1 MQVLLAAAGEP
12 WETDVVR
19 WLQRPGSPLTL
30 VRRCMDVPD
39 AVATAASGQADV
51 VLFGPRLSGLD
62 TDAISRVREAGA
74 APVGLVGPGGETDPD
89 DAAGSAHLQRL
100 GVSCVLAWTALDELP
115 AALAAADAVVREGYD
130 DRRAVDGVA
139 TRSGGRFRADGLGV
153 NGADFGVEGAA
164 TPVGRL
170 VAVWGP
176 AGAPGR
182 STVALG
188 LAAELA
194 ERRVPTLLV
203 DADVYGGAIA
213 QMLAVLDEVSGLL
226 AAARLANTGSL
237 DLAALHGQIREV
249 NPYLRVLTGLPRADR
264 WPQLR
269 PAALSQV
276 LHVARQMAPTVVVDC
291 GFCLEQD
298 EELSFDTAAPRR
310 NGATL
315 LVLEQ
320 ADQIVAVG
328 AADPLGLS
336 RLARGVLDLG
346 EAVPGAELSIAVNR
360 VRSGLGWT
368 DDEIGDTVRRF
379 TGLSPVA
386 YLPEDRAAVDKTWVG
401 GRSLVEC
408 APDAPLRQALT
419 GLAVE
424 VGRLPASRRRRGR
437 RQVR

>member
-12 WETDVVR
+12 WETELVR
-19 WLQRPGSPLTL
+19 WLQRPGSTLSL

-51 VLFGPRLSGLD
+51 VLFGPGLPGLD
-62 TDAISRVREAGA
+62 ADAIAQVRDAGVVA
-74 APVGLVGPGGETDPD
+74 VGLVGGGGDSTE
-89 DAAGSAHLQRL
+89 DAAAGGAHLQRL
-100 GVSCVLAWTALDELP
+100 GVACVLAWNELDDLP
-115 AALAAADAVVREGYD
+115 AALAAADAARRGD
-130 DRRAVDGVA
+130 DGGTDGP
-139 TRSGGRFRADGLGV
+139 GLGDRFRADGLGV
-153 NGADFGVEGAA
+153 TGGQFGVEGAA
-164 TPVGRL
+164 TPVGQL
-170 VAVWGP
+170 IAVWGP

-194 ERRVPTLLV
+194 DRRVPTLLI

-226 AAARLANTGSL
+226 AAARRANTGSL
-237 DLAALHGQIREV
+237 DLAALHGQIREI
-249 NPYLRVLTGLPRADR
+249 NSHLRVLTGLPRADR

-320 ADQIVAVG
+320 ADQILAVG

-336 RLARGVLDLG
+336 RLARGVLDLQ
-346 EAVPGAELSIAVNR
+346 EAVPGSEQSIVVNR
-360 VRSGLGWT
+360 VRSGLGWSR
-368 DDEIGDTVRRF
+368 DEIGETVHRF
-379 TGLSPVA
+379 TGLSPTA
-386 YLPEDRAAVDKTWVG
+386 YLPDDRAAVDKAWVE

-408 APDAPLRQALT
+408 APETALRRALT
-419 GLAVE
+419 ELAAD
-424 VGRLPASRRRRGR
+424 VGRLPAPRRRRGR
-437 RQVR
+437 RRGR

>member
-12 WETDVVR
+12 WETDVVQ
-19 WLQRPGSPLTL
+19 WLQRPGFNLTL
-30 VRRCMDVPD
+30 VRRCMDIPD
-39 AVATAASGQADV
+39 AVATVASGQADV
-51 VLFGPRLSGLD
+51 VLFGPNLPGLD
-62 TDAISRVREAGA
+62 TDAVAQVREAGA
-74 APVGLVGPGGETDPD
+74 VAVGLVGSGPDGADDGTD
-89 DAAGSAHLQRL
+89 SAHLQRL
-100 GVSCVLAWTALDELP
+100 GVACVLAWSELDELP
-115 AALAAADAVVREGYD
+115 AALAAADTAAAHGGSVG
-130 DRRAVDGVA
+130 
-139 TRSGGRFRADGLGV
+139 SGINGAGGDRFRADGLGV
-153 NGADFGVEGAA
+153 TGGSFGVEGSA

-170 VAVWGP
+170 IAVWGP

-194 ERRVPTLLV
+194 ERRVPTLLI

-249 NPYLRVLTGLPRADR
+249 NSHLRVLTGLPRADR

-276 LHVARQMAPTVVVDC
+276 LHVARQMAPTVIVDC

-315 LVLEQ
+315 LILEH
-320 ADQIVAVG
+320 ADQIVTVG

-336 RLARGVLDLG
+336 RLARGVLDLR
-346 EAVPGAELSIAVNR
+346 EAVPASDVTIAINR

-368 DDEIGDTVRRF
+368 HDEIGETVHRF
-379 TGLSPVA
+379 TGLWPVG
-386 YLPEDRAAVDKTWVG
+386 YLPEDRSAVDKTWLG
-401 GRSLVEC
+401 GRSLVEA
-408 APDAPLRQALT
+408 APDSSLRRAMT
-419 GLAVE
+419 DLAAD
-424 VGRLPASRRRRGR
+424 VGRLSAPRRRRGR
-437 RQVR
+437 RRVR

>member
-1 MQVLLAAAGEP
+1 MQVLLAAAGEA
-12 WETDVVR
+12 WETDAVR
-19 WLQRPGSPLTL
+19 WLQRPGSSLIL

-51 VLFGPRLSGLD
+51 VLFGPGLAGLD
-62 TDAISRVREAGA
+62 TDAISRIREAGA
-74 APVGLVGPGGETDPD
+74 APVGLVGSGEQSAAA

-100 GVSCVLAWTALDELP
+100 GVSCVLAWTALEELP
-115 AALAAADAVVREGYD
+115 AALAAADAARQGLDAD
-130 DRRAVDGVA
+130 DALDGPSPRV
-139 TRSGGRFRADGLGV
+139 GDGFRADGLGV
-153 NGADFGVEGAA
+153 AGGEFGVEGAA

-170 VAVWGP
+170 IAVWGP

-194 ERRVPTLLV
+194 ERRIPTLLV

-213 QMLAVLDEVSGLL
+213 QMLAVLDEVSGVL
-226 AAARLANTGSL
+226 AAARLANSGSL

-298 EELSFDTAAPRR
+298 EEISFDTAAPRR

-315 LVLEQ
+315 LVLEL
-320 ADQIVAVG
+320 ADQVVAVG

-336 RLARGVLDLG
+336 RLARGVLDLR
-346 EAVPGAELSIAVNR
+346 EAVPGAELSIVVNR

-368 DDEIGDTVRRF
+368 HDEIGQTVHRF
-379 TGLSPVA
+379 TGLAPAA
-386 YLPEDRAAVDKTWVG
+386 YLPEDRVAVDRAWVD
-401 GRSLVEC
+401 GRSLAEC
-408 APDAPLRQALT
+408 APDAPLRRAL
-419 GLAVE
+419 GDLAAE
-424 VGRLPASRRRRGR
+424 VGRLPAVRRRRGR
-437 RQVR
+437 RRVR

>member
-1 MQVLLAAAGEP
+1 MHVLLAAAGEP
-12 WETDVVR
+12 WETDVVQ
-19 WLQRPGSPLTL
+19 WLQRPGSNLAL
-30 VRRCMDVPD
+30 VRRCMDIPD

-51 VLFGPRLSGLD
+51 VLFGPSLPGLD
-62 TDAISRVREAGA
+62 ADAVAQVREAGA
-74 APVGLVGPGGETDPD
+74 APVGLVGSGPDGAADGTD
-89 DAAGSAHLQRL
+89 SAHLQRL
-100 GVSCVLAWTALDELP
+100 GVACVLAWSELDELP
-115 AALAAADAVVREGYD
+115 AALAAADAASKQGGHAD
-130 DRRAVDGVA
+130 LDGVDGA
-139 TRSGGRFRADGLGV
+139 NGDRFRADGLGV
-153 NGADFGVEGAA
+153 TGGGFGVEGSA

-170 VAVWGP
+170 IAVWGP
-176 AGAPGR
+176 AGSPGR

-194 ERRVPTLLV
+194 ERRIPTLLI
-203 DADVYGGAIA
+203 DADVYGGALA

-249 NPYLRVLTGLPRADR
+249 NSHLRVLTGLPRADR

-276 LHVARQMAPTVVVDC
+276 LHVARQMAPTVIVDC

-315 LVLEQ
+315 LILEQ
-320 ADQIVAVG
+320 ADQIVTVG

-336 RLARGVLDLG
+336 RLARGVLDLR
-346 EAVPGAELSIAVNR
+346 EVVPAGDIAIAINR

-368 DDEIGDTVRRF
+368 HDEIGETVHRF
-379 TGLSPVA
+379 TGLWPVG
-386 YLPEDRAAVDKTWVG
+386 YLPEDRTAVDKTWLG
-401 GRSLVEC
+401 GRSLVET
-408 APDAPLRQALT
+408 APDSSLRRAMSD
-419 GLAVE
+419 LAAD
-424 VGRLPASRRRRGR
+424 VGRLSAPRRRRGR
-437 RQVR
+437 RRVR

>member
-1 MQVLLAAAGEP
+1 MQALLAAAGEP
-12 WETDVVR
+12 WETDVVQA
-19 WLQRPGSPLTL
+19 LQRPGSTLTL

-51 VLFGPRLSGLD
+51 VLFGPGLPD
-62 TDAISRVREAGA
+62 LDADAIARVREAGA
-74 APVGLVGPGGETDPD
+74 VAVGLVGAAPESAAAD
-89 DAAGSAHLQRL
+89 DEASARLQRL
-100 GVSCVLAWTALDELP
+100 GVSCVVAWTDLDELL
-115 AALAAADAVVREGYD
+115 AALAAADAADPGSGAAR
-130 DRRAVDGVA
+130 
-139 TRSGGRFRADGLGV
+139 RSGPSVGFRADGLGV
-153 NGADFGVEGAA
+153 NGGEFGVEGSA
-164 TPVGRL
+164 TPRGRL
-170 VAVWGP
+170 IAVWGP

-203 DADVYGGAIA
+203 DADVYGGAVA

-237 DLAALHGQIREV
+237 DLMALHGHIREI

-276 LHVARQMAPTVVVDC
+276 LHVARQMAPTVIVDC

-320 ADQIVAVG
+320 ADQILTVG

-336 RLARGVLDLG
+336 RLARGVLDLRD
-346 EAVPGAELSIAVNR
+346 AVPGAELAIVVNR
-360 VRSGLGWT
+360 VRAGLGWSH
-368 DDEIGDTVRRF
+368 DEIGATVHRF
-379 TGLSPVA
+379 TGLTPSA
-386 YLPEDRAAVDKTWVG
+386 YLPEDRPAIDKAWLG

-408 APDAPLRQALT
+408 ARESPLRR
-419 GLAVE
+419 GLRDLAAD
-424 VGRLPASRRRRGR
+424 VGRLPAARRRRGR
-437 RQVR
+437 RRGR

>member
-12 WETDVVR
+12 WETDVVQ
-19 WLQRPGSPLTL
+19 WLQRPGSNLTL

-51 VLFGPRLSGLD
+51 VLFGPTLPGLD
-62 TDAISRVREAGA
+62 ADAVARVREAGA
-74 APVGLVGPGGETDPD
+74 VAVGLVGAGSDGPD
-89 DAAGSAHLQRL
+89 DGTESTHLQRL
-100 GVSCVLAWTALDELP
+100 GVACVLAWPELDELP
-115 AALAAADAVVREGYD
+115 AALAAADAAA
-130 DRRAVDGVA
+130 RRGDQGGPGIDGA
-139 TRSGGRFRADGLGV
+139 DGTGGDRFRADGLGV
-153 NGADFGVEGAA
+153 TGGSFGVEGSA

-170 VAVWGP
+170 IAVWGP

-188 LAAELA
+188 LASELA
-194 ERRVPTLLV
+194 QRRVPTLLI

-237 DLAALHGQIREV
+237 DLAGLHGQIREV
-249 NPYLRVLTGLPRADR
+249 NSHLRVLTGLPRADR

-276 LHVARQMAPTVVVDC
+276 LHVARQMAPTVIVDC

-315 LVLEQ
+315 LILEQ
-320 ADQIVAVG
+320 ADQIVTVG

-336 RLARGVLDLG
+336 RLARGVLDLR
-346 EAVPGAELSIAVNR
+346 EVVPAGDVAIAINR

-368 DDEIGDTVRRF
+368 HDEIGETVHRF
-379 TGLSPVA
+379 TGLWPA
-386 YLPEDRAAVDKTWVG
+386 GYLPEDRSAVDKIWLG
-401 GRSLVEC
+401 GHSLVEA
-408 APDAPLRQALT
+408 APDSSLRRAMTDLAAYVG
-419 GLAVE
+419 GLSTP
-424 VGRLPASRRRRGR
+424 RKRRGR
-437 RQVR
+437 RRVR

>member
-12 WETDVVR
+12 WETDVVQA
-19 WLQRPGSPLTL
+19 LQRPGSTLTL

-51 VLFGPRLSGLD
+51 VLFGPGLPGLD
-62 TDAISRVREAGA
+62 ADAIARVREAGA
-74 APVGLVGPGGETDPD
+74 VAVGVVGAGTES
-89 DAAGSAHLQRL
+89 AAADEEGSARLQRL
-100 GVSCVLAWTALDELP
+100 GVSCVLAFTDLDELP
-115 AALAAADAVVREGYD
+115 AALAAADAADSGRGGSGRS
-130 DRRAVDGVA
+130 DRSAG
-139 TRSGGRFRADGLGV
+139 FRADGLGV
-153 NGADFGVEGAA
+153 NGGEFGVEGSA
-164 TPVGRL
+164 TPRGRL
-170 VAVWGP
+170 IAVWGP

-182 STVALG
+182 STIALG

-203 DADVYGGAIA
+203 DADVYGGAVA

-226 AAARLANTGSL
+226 AAARLANAGSL
-237 DLAALHGQIREV
+237 DLMALHGHIREI

-276 LHVARQMAPTVVVDC
+276 LHVARQMAPTVIVDC

-315 LVLEQ
+315 LILEQ
-320 ADQIVAVG
+320 ADQILVVG
-328 AADPLGLS
+328 TADPLGLS
-336 RLARGVLDLG
+336 RLARGVLDLRD
-346 EAVPGAELSIAVNR
+346 AVPGADVSLVVNR
-360 VRSGLGWT
+360 VRAGLGWSH
-368 DDEIGDTVRRF
+368 DEIGETVHRF
-379 TGLSPVA
+379 TGLTPSF
-386 YLPEDRAAVDKTWVG
+386 YLPEDRPAIDKTWLG

-408 APDAPLRQALT
+408 APESPLRR
-419 GLAVE
+419 GLRELAAD
-424 VGRLPASRRRRGR
+424 VGRLPAARRRRGR
-437 RQVR
+437 RRVR

>member
-19 WLQRPGSPLTL
+19 WLQRPGSNLAL
-30 VRRCMDVPD
+30 VRRCMDIPD

-51 VLFGPRLSGLD
+51 VLFGPSLPGLD
-62 TDAISRVREAGA
+62 ADAVAQVREAGA
-74 APVGLVGPGGETDPD
+74 APVGLVGSDPD
-89 DAAGSAHLQRL
+89 GAADGTDSKHLQRL
-100 GVSCVLAWTALDELP
+100 GVACVLAWSDLDELP
-115 AALAAADAVVREGYD
+115 AALAAAEAASKPGGH
-130 DRRAVDGVA
+130 AGLDGA
-139 TRSGGRFRADGLGV
+139 NGERFRADGLGV
-153 NGADFGVEGAA
+153 TGGGFGVEGSA

-170 VAVWGP
+170 IAVWGP

-194 ERRVPTLLV
+194 ERRVPTLLI
-203 DADVYGGAIA
+203 DADVYGGALA

-249 NPYLRVLTGLPRADR
+249 NSHLRVLTGLPRADR

-276 LHVARQMAPTVVVDC
+276 LHVARQMAATVIVDC

-315 LVLEQ
+315 LILEQ
-320 ADQIVAVG
+320 ADQIVTVG

-336 RLARGVLDLG
+336 RLARGVLDLR
-346 EAVPGAELSIAVNR
+346 EVVPAGDIAIAINR
-360 VRSGLGWT
+360 VRPGLGWT
-368 DDEIGDTVRRF
+368 HDEIGETVHRF
-379 TGLSPVA
+379 TGLWPVG
-386 YLPEDRAAVDKTWVG
+386 YLPEDRAAVDKTWLG
-401 GRSLVEC
+401 GRSLVET
-408 APDAPLRQALT
+408 APDSSLRRAMT
-419 GLAVE
+419 DLAAD
-424 VGRLPASRRRRGR
+424 VGRLPAPRKRRGR
-437 RQVR
+437 RRVR

>member
-12 WETDVVR
+12 WETDVVQ
-19 WLQRPGSPLTL
+19 WLQRPGSSLTL
-30 VRRCMDVPD
+30 VRRCMDIPD

-51 VLFGPRLSGLD
+51 VLFGPSLPGLD
-62 TDAISRVREAGA
+62 ADAVARVREAGA
-74 APVGLVGPGGETDPD
+74 VAVGLVGSGPDGADDGTD
-89 DAAGSAHLQRL
+89 SAHLQRL
-100 GVSCVLAWTALDELP
+100 GVACVLVWSELDELP
-115 AALAAADAVVREGYD
+115 AALAAADTAARQGGGAG
-130 DRRAVDGVA
+130 RGFDGV
-139 TRSGGRFRADGLGV
+139 GGDRFRADGLGV
-153 NGADFGVEGAA
+153 TGGSFGVEGSA

-170 VAVWGP
+170 IAVWGP

-194 ERRVPTLLV
+194 ERRVPTLLI

-249 NPYLRVLTGLPRADR
+249 NSHLRVLTGLPRADR

-276 LHVARQMAPTVVVDC
+276 LHVARQMAPTVIVDC

-315 LVLEQ
+315 LILEQ
-320 ADQIVAVG
+320 ADQIVTVG

-336 RLARGVLDLG
+336 RLARGVLDLR
-346 EAVPGAELSIAVNR
+346 EAVPAGDVAIAINR
-360 VRSGLGWT
+360 VRSGLGWAH
-368 DDEIGDTVRRF
+368 DEIGETVHRF
-379 TGLSPVA
+379 TGLWPVG
-386 YLPEDRAAVDKTWVG
+386 YLPEDRSAVDKTWLG
-401 GRSLVEC
+401 GRSLVEA
-408 APDAPLRQALT
+408 APDSPLRRAMT
-419 GLAVE
+419 DLAANI
-424 VGRLPASRRRRGR
+424 GRLSTPRRRRGR
-437 RQVR
+437 RRVR

>member
-12 WETDVVR
+12 WETDLVR
-19 WLQRPGSPLTL
+19 WLQRPGSSLTL

-51 VLFGPRLSGLD
+51 VLFGPGLPGLD
-62 TDAISRVREAGA
+62 TDAIARVRDAGA
-74 APVGLVGPGGETDPD
+74 APVGLVGSESGAAAK

-115 AALAAADAVVREGYD
+115 AALAAADAAARQGL
-130 DRRAVDGVA
+130 DGAYAFDGTTSRV
-139 TRSGGRFRADGLGV
+139 GNGFRADGLGV
-153 NGADFGVEGAA
+153 SGGGFGVEGAA

-170 VAVWGP
+170 LAVWGP
-176 AGAPGR
+176 TGAPGR

-194 ERRVPTLLV
+194 GRRVPTLLV

-315 LVLEQ
+315 LILEQ
-320 ADQIVAVG
+320 ADQVVAVG

-336 RLARGVLDLG
+336 RLARGVLDLQ
-346 EAVPGAELSIAVNR
+346 EAVPGTELSIAVNR

-368 DDEIGDTVRRF
+368 HDEIGETVHRF
-379 TGLSPVA
+379 TGLAPVA
-386 YLPEDRAAVDKTWVG
+386 YLPEDRAAVDKAWVE
-401 GRSLVEC
+401 GRSLLEC
-408 APDAPLRQALT
+408 VPDAPLRRALAE
-419 GLAVE
+419 LAVE
-424 VGRLPASRRRRGR
+424 VGRLPAARRRRGR
-437 RQVR
+437 RRVR

>member
-12 WETDVVR
+12 WETDVVQS
-19 WLQRPGSPLTL
+19 LQRPGSTLTL

-51 VLFGPRLSGLD
+51 VLFGPGLPGLD
-62 TDAISRVREAGA
+62 ADAIARVREAGSIA
-74 APVGLVGPGGETDPD
+74 VGLVGSV
-89 DAAGSAHLQRL
+89 AGSAEADPEGSARLQRL
-100 GVSCVLAWTALDELP
+100 GVSCVLAWPDLDALP
-115 AALAAADAVVREGYD
+115 AALAAADAAAADEDGAAYAGP
-130 DRRAVDGVA
+130 RAG
-139 TRSGGRFRADGLGV
+139 FRADGLGV
-153 NGADFGVEGAA
+153 TGGGFGVEGSA
-164 TPVGRL
+164 TPRGRMM
-170 VAVWGP
+170 AVWGP

-237 DLAALHGQIREV
+237 DLVALHGHIREI
-249 NPYLRVLTGLPRADR
+249 NPALRVLTGLPRADR

-320 ADQIVAVG
+320 ADQILTVG

-336 RLARGVLDLG
+336 RLARGVLDLR
-346 EAVPGAELSIAVNR
+346 EAVPGADLAVVLNR
-360 VRSGLGWT
+360 VRDGLGWSH
-368 DDEIGDTVRRF
+368 DEIGETVHRF
-379 TGLSPVA
+379 TGLTPA
-386 YLPEDRAAVDKTWVG
+386 AFLPEDRAAIDKAWLG

-408 APDAPLRQALT
+408 APDAPLRRALRD
-419 GLAVE
+419 LAAD
-424 VGRLPASRRRRGR
+424 VGRLPAARRRRGR
-437 RQVR
+437 RRVR

>member
-12 WETDVVR
+12 WETDVVQS
-19 WLQRPGSPLTL
+19 LQRPGSTLTL

-51 VLFGPRLSGLD
+51 VLFGPGLPGLD
-62 TDAISRVREAGA
+62 ADAIARVREAGA
-74 APVGLVGPGGETDPD
+74 IAVGLVGSAEADPE
-89 DAAGSAHLQRL
+89 GSARLQRL
-100 GVSCVLAWTALDELP
+100 GVSCVLAWPDLDALP
-115 AALAAADAVVREGYD
+115 AALAAADAATSD
-130 DRRAVDGVA
+130 ADGA
-139 TRSGGRFRADGLGV
+139 TLIGARTGFRADGLGV
-153 NGADFGVEGAA
+153 AGGEFGVEGSA
-164 TPVGRL
+164 TPHGRMI
-170 VAVWGP
+170 AVWGP

-237 DLAALHGQIREV
+237 DLMGLHGHIREI
-249 NPYLRVLTGLPRADR
+249 NPCLRVLTGLPRADR

-320 ADQIVAVG
+320 ADQILTVG

-336 RLARGVLDLG
+336 RLARGVLDLR
-346 EAVPGAELSIAVNR
+346 EAVPGADLAIVLNR
-360 VRSGLGWT
+360 VRAGLGWSH
-368 DDEIGDTVRRF
+368 DEIGETVHRF
-379 TGLSPVA
+379 TGLTPA
-386 YLPEDRAAVDKTWVG
+386 AFLPEDRAAIDKAWLG

-408 APDAPLRQALT
+408 APDAPLRRALRE
-419 GLAVE
+419 LAADI
-424 VGRLPASRRRRGR
+424 GRLPAARRRRGR
-437 RQVR
+437 RRLR

>member
-12 WETDVVR
+12 WETDVVQS
-19 WLQRPGSPLTL
+19 LQRPGSTLTL

-51 VLFGPRLSGLD
+51 VLFGPGLPGLD
-62 TDAISRVREAGA
+62 ADAIARVREAGA
-74 APVGLVGPGGETDPD
+74 VAVGLV
-89 DAAGSAHLQRL
+89 DAASDSDAANEEGSARLQRL
-100 GVSCVLAWTALDELP
+100 GVACVLAWTDLDELP
-115 AALAAADAVVREGYD
+115 AALAAAEAAAPDPD
-130 DRRAVDGVA
+130 
-139 TRSGGRFRADGLGV
+139 SGRTGPSAGFRADGLGV
-153 NGADFGVEGAA
+153 NGGEFGVEGSA
-164 TPVGRL
+164 TPRGRL
-170 VAVWGP
+170 IAVWGP

-194 ERRVPTLLV
+194 ERRVPTLLI

-237 DLAALHGQIREV
+237 DLMALHGHIREI
-249 NPYLRVLTGLPRADR
+249 NPHLRVLTGLPRADR

-276 LHVARQMAPTVVVDC
+276 LHVARQMAPTVIVDC

-320 ADQIVAVG
+320 ADQILTVG

-336 RLARGVLDLG
+336 RLARGVLDLRD
-346 EAVPGAELSIAVNR
+346 AVPGAELSVLVNR
-360 VRSGLGWT
+360 VRSGLGWSH
-368 DDEIGDTVRRF
+368 DEIGETVHRF
-379 TGLSPVA
+379 VGLTPAA
-386 YLPEDRAAVDKTWVG
+386 YLPEDRPAIDKAWLG

-408 APDAPLRQALT
+408 APESLLRR
-419 GLAVE
+419 GLRDLAAE
-424 VGRLPASRRRRGR
+424 VGRLPAARRRRGR
-437 RQVR
+437 RRGR

>member
-1 MQVLLAAAGEP
+1 VQVLLAAAGEP
-12 WETDVVR
+12 WETDLVR
-19 WLQRPGSPLTL
+19 WLQRPGSGLTL

-51 VLFGPRLSGLD
+51 VLFGPGLPD
-62 TDAISRVREAGA
+62 LDADAVSRVREAGA
-74 APVGLVGPGGETDPD
+74 VPVGLVGAGAEADQGDTAGG
-89 DAAGSAHLQRL
+89 AQLQRL
-100 GVSCVLAWTALDELP
+100 GVACVLAWTELDDLP
-115 AALAAADAVVREGYD
+115 AALAAADAAA
-130 DRRAVDGVA
+130 RRGVDGG
-139 TRSGGRFRADGLGV
+139 RGSGTTGTGDRFRADGLGV
-153 NGADFGVEGAA
+153 TGGEFGVEGAA
-164 TPVGRL
+164 TPIGRL
-170 VAVWGP
+170 IAVWGP

-194 ERRVPTLLV
+194 ERRVPTLLI

-249 NPYLRVLTGLPRADR
+249 NSHLRVLTGLPRSDR

-320 ADQIVAVG
+320 ADQILAVG
-328 AADPLGLS
+328 TADPLGLS
-336 RLARGVLDLG
+336 RLARGVLDLR
-346 EAVPGAELSIAVNR
+346 EAVPGGDLSIVVNR
-360 VRSGLGWT
+360 VRSGLGWSY
-368 DDEIGDTVRRF
+368 DEIGDTVHRF
-379 TGLSPVA
+379 TGLAPTA
-386 YLPEDRAAVDKTWVG
+386 YLPDDRAAVDKTWVE
-401 GRSLVEC
+401 GRSLVEV
-408 APDAPLRQALT
+408 AAEAPLRRALT
-419 GLAVE
+419 DLALE
-424 VGRLPASRRRRGR
+424 VGRLPVPRRRRGR
-437 RQVR
+437 RRVR

>member
-12 WETDVVR
+12 WETDVVQ
-19 WLQRPGSPLTL
+19 WLQRPGSSLTL
-30 VRRCMDVPD
+30 VRRCMDIPD

-51 VLFGPRLSGLD
+51 VLFGPSLPGLD
-62 TDAISRVREAGA
+62 ADAVARVREAGA
-74 APVGLVGPGGETDPD
+74 MAVGLVGSGADGADDGTD
-89 DAAGSAHLQRL
+89 SAHLQRL
-100 GVSCVLAWTALDELP
+100 GVACVLAWSELDELP
-115 AALAAADAVVREGYD
+115 AALAAADAATREGGPAGGGLD
-130 DRRAVDGVA
+130 GIDGAVGD
-139 TRSGGRFRADGLGV
+139 RFRADGLGIT
-153 NGADFGVEGAA
+153 GGSFGVEGSA

-194 ERRVPTLLV
+194 ERRVPTLLI
-203 DADVYGGAIA
+203 DADVYGGAVA

-249 NPYLRVLTGLPRADR
+249 NSHLRVLTGLPRADR

-315 LVLEQ
+315 LILEQ
-320 ADQIVAVG
+320 ADQIVTVG

-336 RLARGVLDLG
+336 RLARGVLDLR
-346 EAVPGAELSIAVNR
+346 EAVPAGDVAIAINR

-368 DDEIGDTVRRF
+368 HDEIGETVHRF
-379 TGLSPVA
+379 TGLWPVG
-386 YLPEDRAAVDKTWVG
+386 YLPEDRSAVDKTWID
-401 GRSLVEC
+401 GRSLVEA
-408 APDAPLRQALT
+408 APDSSLRRAMT
-419 GLAVE
+419 DLAAD
-424 VGRLPASRRRRGR
+424 VGRLSTPRRRRGR
-437 RQVR
+437 RRVR

>member
-12 WETDVVR
+12 WETDVVQS
-19 WLQRPGSPLTL
+19 LQRPGSALTL

-51 VLFGPRLSGLD
+51 VLFGPGLPGLD
-62 TDAISRVREAGA
+62 ADAIARVREAGA
-74 APVGLVGPGGETDPD
+74 IAVGLVSSV
-89 DAAGSAHLQRL
+89 AGSAEADPEGSARLQRL
-100 GVSCVLAWTALDELP
+100 GVSCVLAWPDLDALG
-115 AALAAADAVVREGYD
+115 AVLAAADAAASDEDGAAFAGP
-130 DRRAVDGVA
+130 RAG
-139 TRSGGRFRADGLGV
+139 FRADGLGV
-153 NGADFGVEGAA
+153 TGVEFGVEGSA
-164 TPVGRL
+164 TPRGRMI
-170 VAVWGP
+170 AVWGP

-237 DLAALHGQIREV
+237 DLMGLHGHIREV
-249 NPYLRVLTGLPRADR
+249 NPSLRVLTGLPRADR

-310 NGATL
+310 NGATM

-320 ADQIVAVG
+320 ADQILTVG

-336 RLARGVLDLG
+336 RLARGVLDLR
-346 EAVPGAELSIAVNR
+346 EAVPGADLVVVLNR
-360 VRSGLGWT
+360 VRDGLGWSH
-368 DDEIGDTVRRF
+368 DEIGETVHRF
-379 TGLSPVA
+379 TGLTPAA
-386 YLPEDRAAVDKTWVG
+386 YLPEDRAAIDKAWLG

-408 APDAPLRQALT
+408 APDAPLRRAFRD
-419 GLAVE
+419 LAAD
-424 VGRLPASRRRRGR
+424 VGRLPAARLRRGR
-437 RQVR
+437 RRVR